1 VNLLGISVTP
11 TLLKFSCTK
20 CTTTHEFSNSE
31 DTWETIK
38 TEKRNTGWTH
48 PHCGLELLCPKC
60 AGRNH
65 NKYVRTG
72 RRRNQPSK
80 LNLEEAIKLF
90 NEGSTLEALAK
101 KYTLSRERVR
111 QKLKGKVNKERPLKR
126 YCRHCRDE
134 ITEVNK
140 PPQIFK
146 ILESCSK
153 EECLQ
158 KSASYHR
165 CDGCQKPIVK
175 TKTGKC
181 QKCQGAKKRTF
192 DYTMMSLLYTKG
204 GTGNQIAEAM
214 GVKPITIYMALRK
227 RSDVEMRPK
236 GIKARHTQ
244 EEVNQW
250 YEEEKKRRVCQ
261 LSEKS

>member
-1 VNLLGISVTP
+1 MNFTGISVTP
-11 TLLKFSCTK
+11 ETLTFK
-20 CTTTHEFSNSE
+20 CSRCPAIHQFPNGE
-31 DTWETIK
+31 DTWDVIK
-38 TEKRNTGWTH
+38 TEKRETGWTH
-48 PHCGLELLCPKC
+48 PHCGLELICPKC
-60 AGRNH
+60 VGKTH
-65 NKYVRTG
+65 SKYVRIG
-72 RRRNQPSK
+72 RRNLPSK
-80 LNLEEAIKLF
+80 LDLEEAIKLF

-101 KYTLSRERVR
+101 KYGLSRERVR

-134 ITEVNK
+134 ITEANK

-153 EECLQ
+153 EECLK
-158 KSASYHR
+158 KSALYHR

-181 QKCQGAKKRTF
+181 QRCQAEKRRIF
-192 DYTMMSLLYTKG
+192 DYSLMAFLYTKG

-227 RSDVEMRPK
+227 RSGVEMRPK